1 MQDTY
6 KDHIEQ
12 NKQYYFFHVVAFFV
26 VLYHKL
32 EWDRKWESEIVRKIK
47 PNMFVEQRQQQHK
60 TKKSE
65 NSFISTI
72 KKNRLTKLINI
83 DYFDMIIVTSLPFNK
98 SYWFLFLK
106 FKNSAMRNE
115 FYLFIVFYT
124 KNKRERIQIKK
135 IVWS

>member
-32 EWDRKWESEIVRKIK
+32 EWDRKWESENARKIK

-65 NSFISTI
+65 NPFISTI
-72 KKNRLTKLINI
+72 KKI
-83 DYFDMIIVTSLPFNK
+83 D
-98 SYWFLFLK
+98 
-106 FKNSAMRNE
+106 
-115 FYLFIVFYT
+115 
-124 KNKRERIQIKK
+124 
-135 IVWS
+135 